1 MAPYPHLGAIAAFA
15 LVQSVAA
22 HEHHD
27 DKIPEGEGVSPDP
40 IDTTLWIHIL
50 IQVLAFGLIIRSRW
64 HVPLQALGALLAILG
79 YFLGHAHGGR
89 QFAPNIHASFA
100 TILMLL
106 LLIQVLFGIYLKL
119 HLERGIHGRIRRYFV
134 FSHGVIGK
142 AMPVVSWV
150 QMLFGGI
157 TALGFCRNDHL
168 GQCLA
173 HFIMGSAFIG
183 YGIILT
189 ILLLVGQ
196 NWLRRTGRSQEFFD
210 SLLIA
215 AWGCVNTFT
224 EHRWGGPWVKNDLQ
238 HTSMGIVWWCAGL
251 LGLWLSRKRDGRP
264 KRNLIPALVILI
276 TGWAMSAHPQGL
288 MLSTHVHTV
297 FGYTL
302 MAAGAARV
310 VEISFVVR
318 DKETVGEWSGG
329 GDEANSWQYL
339 TPFLLYASGFLFMG
353 ATEEEMTLLSN
364 AHVSHVSYIL
374 ILYSISFLLF
384 LFVAMLLNLYASHA
398 WPLDRTAATKKAT
411 DAVGGANGAPRE
423 RANGHLERR
432 MRDAEEFE
440 LEGLMSDDE
449 DGGDEGMGMKQS
461 QST

>member
-1 MAPYPHLGAIAAFA
+1 MVLGI
-15 LVQSVAA
+15 V
-22 HEHHD
+22 
-27 DKIPEGEGVSPDP
+27 
-40 IDTTLWIHIL
+40 
-50 IQVLAFGLIIRSRW
+50 RSRF
-64 HVPLQALGALLAILG
+64 HVPLQTLGALLSLLGYILG
-79 YFLGHAHGGR
+79 HLHRGR

-100 TILMLL
+100 TLLMSL
-106 LLIQVLFGIYLKL
+106 LLIQVLLGIYLKL
-119 HLERGIHGRIRRYFV
+119 HLSSSFHASIRPYTIL
-134 FSHGVIGK
+134 SHGIIGK
-142 AMPVVSWV
+142 TMPVVSWV

-157 TALGFCRNDHL
+157 TALGFCRADHT

-173 HFIMGSAFIG
+173 HFIMGSAFIA
-183 YGIILT
+183 YGMVLT

-196 NWLRRTGRSQEFFD
+196 MWLRRTGRSQEFFD

-215 AWGCVNTFT
+215 AWGCINTFT

-251 LGLWLSRKRDGRP
+251 LGVWLSRKRDGRP
-264 KRNLIPALVILI
+264 KRNLIPAMVILI

-310 VEISFVVR
+310 VEIAFVLR
-318 DKETVGEWSGG
+318 DAGSVDAEGN
-329 GDEANSWQYL
+329 GDEASSWQYL
-339 TPFLLYASGFLFMG
+339 TPFLLVASGFLFMG
-353 ATEEEMTLLSN
+353 ATEEQMAMLSE

-374 ILYSISFLLF
+374 ILYSVAFLLF
-384 LFVAMLLNLYASHA
+384 LFVSMLLNLYASHA
-398 WPLDRTAATKKAT
+398 WPLEPARTKQTEMM
-411 DAVGGANGAPRE
+411 NGTSI
-423 RANGHLERR
+423 ANGHLDRR

-449 DGGDEGMGMKQS
+449 DGVKHS